1 MVHLEKA
8 CNGFKLDKL
17 DSTNALHFSCHI
29 YVHAYLLYV
38 LHGSLFGIA
47 FGRSQRSHLMR
58 TRNALNA
65 SISTH
70 KSEKINAI

>member
-1 MVHLEKA
+1 MVHLEQA

-29 YVHAYLLYV
+29 DMHAYLFYV

-47 FGRSQRSHLMR
+47 CGRSQRGHLMR
-58 TRNALNA
+58 KRVAFNT

-70 KSEKINAI
+70 KSE